1 MEVPLCPQ
9 WVSLACTE
17 VACFKSEQLLENC
30 AALSTWLFLFLLLDS
45 LFATC
50 CPSSLSVLLG
60 HDSVY
65 YDSYSHSCAVVSL
78 T

>member
-30 AALSTWLFLFLLLDS
+30 RPLDLAVLFLLLDS

-50 CPSSLSVLLG
+50 CPSSLSVLIG